1 MDYYNELPSTRICAH
16 HRNVF
21 LTFFTAE
28 YSSPENQNSLCLE
41 ELLNY
46 VMLPISLWA
55 ESLAEEWGGLVALS
69 VPNHLSESIPPVA
82 IMKEWRDRLS
92 AHGLRE
98 VRLV

>member
-1 MDYYNELPSTRICAH
+1 M
-16 HRNVF
+16 
-21 LTFFTAE
+21 
-28 YSSPENQNSLCLE
+28 
-41 ELLNY
+41 
-46 VMLPISLWA
+46 
-55 ESLAEEWGGLVALS
+55 ALS